1 MGFEP
6 MTSRLSAERANQAV
20 PLAYK
25 KRFNYKLLS
34 ITVYLKSYIFFSLF
48 FNEYLCNLSITYLV
62 LIYFILYL

>member
-25 KRFNYKLLS
+25 K
-34 ITVYLKSYIFFSLF
+34 IDMTV
-48 FNEYLCNLSITYLV
+48 NCQH
-62 LIYFILYL
+62 LYLY

>member
-25 KRFNYKLLS
+25 
-34 ITVYLKSYIFFSLF
+34 
-48 FNEYLCNLSITYLV
+48 YLCDSYLSTLILMLIT
-62 LIYFILYL
+62 IYNSFGKYIVFQ